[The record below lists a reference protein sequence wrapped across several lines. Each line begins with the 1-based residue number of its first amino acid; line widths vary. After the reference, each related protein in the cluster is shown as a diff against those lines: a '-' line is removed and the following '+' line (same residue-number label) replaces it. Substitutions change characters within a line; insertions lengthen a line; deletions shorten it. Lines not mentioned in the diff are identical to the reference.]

1 MGRGRRS
8 LPAQMPRK
16 LETIRT
22 QLGFNLEEMITA
34 INKNIIAGGYSDVK
48 IFRSHILEFE
58 KGVRE
63 PQIPVLLAYAQIANI
78 YVDILINDKLDLP
91 KGLPILKR
99 RTFD

>member
-1 MGRGRRS
+1 MGRGRRT

-22 QLGFNLEEMITA
+22 QLGFNLEEMISA
-34 INKNIIAGGYSDVK
+34 INKKILAGGYSDVK

-63 PQIPVLLAYAQIANI
+63 PQLPVLLAYAQIANL
-78 YVDILINDKLDLP
+78 YVDILINDDLKIPEKLP
-91 KGLPILKR
+91 ASQKKN
-99 RTFD
+99 FY